1 MHDLLATDGDVYMP
15 PIQFALIYYVRGVIK
30 EDVKVVYFYA

>member
-1 MHDLLATDGDVYMP
+1 MYDLLATDADVYMP
-15 PIQFALIYYVRGVIK
+15 TIQFACIYYVRGVIK